1 MALEEDWSVKVRMAD
16 SGKAYSLVGRLR
28 SAGREAGRFGP
39 RVSVVAGSQQDAQA
53 LAAEIESA
61 HLRSASKCAE
71 TRCEDAG
78 LGQCSGISCARS
90 FPGVA
95 AVSPHVDDGEA
106 RRLLYFHHGSNA
118 TS

>member
-61 HLRSASKCAE
+61 HLRSAS
-71 TRCEDAG
+71 
-78 LGQCSGISCARS
+78 